1 MDTLELSK
9 CSRNFKRA
17 NTKIKKKKK
26 RKKIYIKQNY
36 VENKSMKIN
45 RVVIGNVTVC
55 LGKRKTTRHTCPE
68 LGSSAFSFES
78 QEKNIRIKYIHAHS
92 IDGSRVD
99 NFSNPQEIKFS
110 IHKYKR

>member
-1 MDTLELSK
+1 M
-9 CSRNFKRA
+9 
-17 NTKIKKKKK
+17 
-26 RKKIYIKQNY
+26 YIKQNY

-55 LGKRKTTRHTCPE
+55 LGKRKTTRHTSTCPE

-92 IDGSRVD
+92 IDGARVD

-110 IHKYKR
+110 IHKYKP